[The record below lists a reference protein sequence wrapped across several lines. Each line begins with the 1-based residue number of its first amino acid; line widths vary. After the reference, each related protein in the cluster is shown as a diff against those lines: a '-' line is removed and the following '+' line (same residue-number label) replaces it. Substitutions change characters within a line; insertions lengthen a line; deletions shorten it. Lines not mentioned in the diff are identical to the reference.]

1 MQKMSVMD
9 SFEKRKLKLYGLFWA
24 AVLVIPTLPLVW
36 GALGITGNFS
46 SFEEVFSL
54 WLTILPIFV
63 LFLVHNFLVLPL
75 YKKSLSL
82 YAVAAF
88 LLVVLF
94 GIYCFTVGDHPPG
107 LPKGVNPTVFDPPS
121 HQPARPAA
129 MLLGFGVLAIFA
141 NLGANA
147 IVEQERKDAERR
159 LLEIENLKLQLE
171 TLRYQINPHFFLNT
185 LNNIQALVLIDP
197 DKATESISTFSKMM
211 QMVLRDAKA
220 PIALLSDEVCFL
232 EYFIKLM
239 RLRFTDDV
247 QIDTRF
253 PDETGDAVIQPLIL
267 TTFVENAFK
276 HGISYEHPSFVRV
289 QIELRDGTIVFR
301 CENSLHSDS
310 HPEGYGIGLVNA
322 RERLS
327 LQYGDQFKLNAR
339 AKEDSFVVELT
350 LPEHIDFPAV

>member
-1 MQKMSVMD
+1 
-9 SFEKRKLKLYGLFWA
+9 
-24 AVLVIPTLPLVW
+24 
-36 GALGITGNFS
+36 
-46 SFEEVFSL
+46 
-54 WLTILPIFV
+54 
-63 LFLVHNFLVLPL
+63 
-75 YKKSLSL
+75 
-82 YAVAAF
+82 
-88 LLVVLF
+88 
-94 GIYCFTVGDHPPG
+94 
-107 LPKGVNPTVFDPPS
+107 
-121 HQPARPAA
+121 

-197 DKATESISTFSKMM
+197 DKATESIGTFSKMM

-327 LQYGDQFKLNAR
+327 LQYGDQFKLNTR
-339 AKEDSFVVELT
+339 AKEDSFVVELA